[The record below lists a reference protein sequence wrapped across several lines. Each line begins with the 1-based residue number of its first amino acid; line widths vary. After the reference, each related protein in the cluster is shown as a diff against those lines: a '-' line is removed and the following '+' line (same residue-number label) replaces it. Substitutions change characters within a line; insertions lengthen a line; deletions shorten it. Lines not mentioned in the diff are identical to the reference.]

1 MWHFQRLALLSA
13 LGIFCLWLSPA
24 IAQRPQSERP
34 NATDLHAAYCTEIL
48 QTTIADSQ
56 SLVASFSRP
65 EYSTVPGPND
75 PPYLLESKAK
85 SEASRREAFAEI
97 ESEKA
102 TLRRIDLYLKPR
114 VFNLDPL
121 PLVAAKRA
129 AQEDMARIDSA
140 VKSCSNECPFL
151 PDSHPDD
158 STKCTNACALKAM
171 PDLPEIQKKT
181 MSCSKVEWLPF

>member
-1 MWHFQRLALLSA
+1 MRHFRLLANPGTLAIL
-13 LGIFCLWLSPA
+13 CLWLSPA

-48 QTTIADSQ
+48 QTTIAESA
-56 SLVASFSRP
+56 SLVATYSRP

-75 PPYLLESKAK
+75 PPYLLASKAR

-121 PLVAAKRA
+121 PLIAAKRA

-151 PDSHPDD
+151 PDSNPDD
-158 STKCTNACALKAM
+158 STKCTNACTLKAM
-171 PDLPEIQKKT
+171 PDLPQIQKKS